1 MRVTKGVRETRVKK
15 VKEGISKG
23 VKRGKGRLEE
33 SDGVEVK

>member
-1 MRVTKGVRETRVKK
+1 MTKGVKEAGVKK